1 MLVALS
7 IINGNSKE
15 RYYLTFNKD
24 EIFKSLIACEGH
36 FRNLKSTDKDSAGF
50 LNCIVKHLADAEG
63 HCDEAIS
70 HSLIV
75 DGSDSSNYFLE
86 LRDEIRSFRRWVQS
100 SPISRDEGIIEIR
113 KVRRQF
119 EGFNPDYDVS
129 KCEAC
134 GDSEEIMTDITKIIS
149 DLKKN
154 HQAVA
159 NHDVIAEEFLVMEQK
174 MAQKLIAKLS
184 KKYGVDP
191 PKLMISDKCHDPNR
205 GIYSQGIIYM
215 CQSGI
220 NLHVLAHEFRHHVQ
234 KEKGTHMDEGEAEQF
249 AIELFAHPPEKRL
262 YALHSHSHSEVKMA
276 TIRSVGIGDIK
287 DVGVIYGANLGGYGL
302 AEGLRWLDTQ
312 RPIGFMGQPLSFW
325 GDLLGAAGGV
335 VGALYLESP
344 YNLLAALVGGYLA
357 TDLVKH
363 IIRIAAPAIGVAV
376 PPQVALPPG
385 TVPAPVIT
393 TTGRYTMG

>member
-1 MLVALS
+1 MPGALS
-7 IINGNSKE
+7 MFSGISKE
-15 RYYLTFNKD
+15 SYYLNFNKD

-75 DGSDSSNYFLE
+75 DGKDSSNSFLE
-86 LRDEIRSFRRWVQS
+86 LRDEIRSFRKWVQS

-149 DLKKN
+149 DLKKG
-154 HQAVA
+154 HQAVT
-159 NHDVIAEEFLVMEQK
+159 NHDVIAEEFLVMERE
-174 MAQKLIAKLS
+174 MGEKLIAKLS

-191 PKLMISDKCHDPNR
+191 PKLLISKKCHDPNR

-215 CQSGI
+215 CKSGI
-220 NLHVLAHEFRHHVQ
+220 NLHVLAHEFKHHVQ
-234 KEKGTHMDEGEAEQF
+234 KEKGKHMYEGEAEQF
-249 AIELFAHPPEKRL
+249 AVELFAHPPEKRL
-262 YALHSHSHSEVKMA
+262 YALHSHSDSEVKMA
-276 TIRSVGIGDIK
+276 TIRATGIGDLK
-287 DVGVIYGANLGGYGL
+287 DVGLIYGANFGGYGL

-312 RPIGFMGQPLSFW
+312 RPAGFMGQPFSFW
-325 GDLLGAAGGV
+325 GDLLGSVGGV
-335 VGALYLESP
+335 LGALYLESP
-344 YNLLAALVGGYLA
+344 YNVLAALVGGYLA
-357 TDLVKH
+357 VDLLKH
-363 IIRIAAPAIGVAV
+363 VIRIASPIMGVAV
-376 PPQVALPPG
+376 PVQVALPPG
-385 TVPAPVIT
+385 STPAPVVV
-393 TTGRYTMG
+393 TTGRYGT